1 MCSRLLVA
9 VAALTLIAATLAC
22 GSAATPTSQAAGS
35 VEDAPPAE
43 PSEAHPSPTT
53 PPPTR
58 TSPPP
63 TETPNPN
70 LVKIGTYIVGTDI
83 QPGLY
88 RGDAG
93 QDLFQACDGARLKDF
108 PGQLDAILSN
118 DNSIGQFYIEVKDT
132 DFALETACELL
143 LLQQLPEPPAEYPQT
158 IEPGTYLIGIDIQ
171 PGTYQGQAGTDAF
184 GAGYW
189 TRVRGVRG

>member
-83 QPGLY
+83 HQALSGADPGKAL
-88 RGDAG
+88 
-93 QDLFQACDGARLKDF
+93 
-108 PGQLDAILSN
+108 LDS
-118 DNSIGQFYIEVKDT
+118 
-132 DFALETACELL
+132 C
-143 LLQQLPEPPAEYPQT
+143 
-158 IEPGTYLIGIDIQ
+158 
-171 PGTYQGQAGTDAF
+171 F
-184 GAGYW
+184 GAGLKASKNFW
-189 TRVRGVRG
+189 PASP